1 MQNTK
6 RIVLNL
12 TSAEFEELYR
22 AVRNHDEAG
31 PWRQYNGQEEVTASL
46 LEKVAERYEKW
57 GCP

>member
-1 MQNTK
+1 MASTK

-12 TSAEFEELYR
+12 TTQEFEELYR
-22 AVRNHDEAG
+22 AVRNHQEAG
-31 PWRQYNGQEEVTASL
+31 PWHQYNGQDETIAAL